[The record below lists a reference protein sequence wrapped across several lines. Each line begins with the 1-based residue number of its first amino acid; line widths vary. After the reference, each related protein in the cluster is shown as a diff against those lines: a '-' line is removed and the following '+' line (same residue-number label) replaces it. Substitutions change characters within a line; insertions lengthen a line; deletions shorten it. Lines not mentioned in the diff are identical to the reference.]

1 MKVVFHPD
9 AESEHFELPVKERV
23 AVQNVIEKL
32 EAEGLRLGYPHSSQV
47 KGTQLRELRPRGGR
61 SRWRAFY
68 ARVRDS
74 MVVLAVGPEAEHDP
88 AGFKKSVAKAEERL
102 GEVKR

>member
-9 AESEHFELPVKERV
+9 AESEHFELSVKERV

-47 KGTQLRELRPRGGR
+47 KGTQFRELRPRAAEADGALLRAGTGFDGGSSDR
-61 SRWRAFY
+61 S
-68 ARVRDS
+68 
-74 MVVLAVGPEAEHDP
+74 
-88 AGFKKSVAKAEERL
+88 
-102 GEVKR
+102 